1 MRIEAK
7 VFSISWIP
15 SEAIS
20 GHMRIPMDIGIG
32 HYDDPPPDHVEDLQ
46 LLNEEG
52 RFRFANLLS
61 AAIEVD
67 GDGRIAGW
75 EHLGRSY
82 ISTTDVH
89 LGSRKV
95 FAFQPVA
102 FPDLRP
108 EPEVGDGWVRFE
120 QTSGGRTGAPMPRR
134 VSKPPFVRIS
144 PPTAWTTLSL
154 TLHADGRVEHE
165 VRGASPFPR
174 HWIYDGD
181 GRLVAKSGITD
192 FSTWSRE
199 HFGDNTPW
207 GDVDTPALIT
217 QVETE
222 LERQLSLTIMRSGTS
237 PRIDRLGA
245 GELLTEQGSDGDD
258 LYLLLDGVLEVEVD
272 GEVLAQL
279 GPGAIVG
286 ERAILEGGA
295 RTSTLRA
302 VTGCKVAVAAA
313 GQIDRDALA
322 QLATGH
328 RRETPVT

>member
-20 GHMRIPMDIGIG
+20 GHMRIPMDMGIG
-32 HYDDPPPDHVEDLQ
+32 HYDDPPPDRVEDLQ
-46 LLNEEG
+46 QLNIDG

-67 GDGRIAGW
+67 DDRVTGW
-75 EHLGRSY
+75 EHLGCSY

-134 VSKPPFVRIS
+134 VSRAAFVRIS
-144 PPTAWTTLSL
+144 APTAWTTLSL
-154 TLHADGRVEHE
+154 TLHADGRIEHE

-174 HWIYDGD
+174 HWIYDD
-181 GRLVAKSGITD
+181 GGQLVAKSGITD

-207 GDVDTPALIT
+207 GDADAPALIT
-217 QVETE
+217 QAETE
-222 LERQLSLTIMRSGTS
+222 LERQLSLTIMRSGTA
-237 PRIDRLGA
+237 PRIERLVA
-245 GELLTEQGSDGDD
+245 GDELTTQGSEGDD
-258 LYLLLDGVLEVEVD
+258 LYLLLDGVLEVAVD

-279 GPGAIVG
+279 GPGVIVG
-286 ERAILEGGA
+286 ERAILEGGT

-302 VTGCKVAVAAA
+302 VTACKVAVAAA
-313 GQIDRDALA
+313 DQIDREALA
-322 QLATGH
+322 ELASGH
-328 RRETPVT
+328 RREASTT

>member
-20 GHMRIPMDIGIG
+20 GHMRIPMDAGIG
-32 HYDDPPPDHVEDLQ
+32 HYDDPPPDRVHDLQ
-46 LLNEEG
+46 QLNDEG
-52 RFRFANLLS
+52 RFRFANLLR

-67 GDGRIAGW
+67 DDGRITGH

-134 VSKPPFVRIS
+134 VSGPPFVRVT

-154 TLHADGRVEHE
+154 TIHADGRVEQE

-174 HWIYDGD
+174 HWIYGDDGQ
-181 GRLVAKSGITD
+181 LTAKSGITD

-199 HFGDNTPW
+199 HFGDNSPW

-217 QVETE
+217 EVETA

-237 PRIDRLGA
+237 PRIDRLA
-245 GELLTEQGSDGDD
+245 EGELLTTQGSAGEDI
-258 LYLLLDGVLEVEVD
+258 YLLLDGVLEVEVD
-272 GEVLAQL
+272 GDVLAQI

-286 ERAILEGGA
+286 ERALLEGGL

-302 VTGCKVAVAAA
+302 VTPCKVAVAEAA
-313 GQIDRDALA
+313 QVDRDALA

-328 RRETPVT
+328 RREPAPS

>member
-1 MRIEAK
+1 MRIESK

-20 GHMRIPMDIGIG
+20 GHMRIPMDIGLG
-32 HYDDPPPDHVEDLQ
+32 HYDDPPPDDVQDLQ
-46 LLNEEG
+46 LLNDEG

-67 GDGRIAGW
+67 DDGHITGW

-102 FPDLRP
+102 FADLRP

-174 HWIYDGD
+174 HWIYDAD

-237 PRIDRLGA
+237 PRIDRLEA
-245 GELLTEQGSDGDD
+245 GELLTEQGSEGDD

-286 ERAILEGGA
+286 ERAILEGGT

-302 VTGCKVAVAAA
+302 VTGCKVAVATA
-313 GQIDRDALA
+313 GQIDREALA

-328 RRETPVT
+328 RREARAT

>member
-1 MRIEAK
+1 MRIESE
-7 VFSISWIP
+7 VFSLSWIP

-20 GHMRIPMDIGIG
+20 GHMRIPMDLGFG
-32 HYDDPPPDHVEDLQ
+32 HYDDPPPDRVHDLQ
-46 LLNEEG
+46 QLNDDG
-52 RFRFANLLS
+52 RFRFANLLR

-67 GDGRIAGW
+67 DDGRITGW
-75 EHLGRSY
+75 EHLGRGY

-102 FPDLRP
+102 FRDLRP
-108 EPEVGDGWVRFE
+108 DPEVGDGWVRFE
-120 QTSGGRTGAPMPRR
+120 QTSGGKTGAPMPRR
-134 VSKPPFVRIS
+134 VSKAPFVRVS

-174 HWIYDGD
+174 HWIYDDD
-181 GRLVAKSGITD
+181 GELVAKSGITD

-207 GDVDTPALIT
+207 GDADAPALIT

-222 LERQLSLTIMRSGTS
+222 LERQLSLTIMRSGAS
-237 PRIDRLGA
+237 PRIDRLAEGD
-245 GELLTEQGSDGDD
+245 LLTTQGSEEED

-302 VTGCKVAVAAA
+302 VTACKVAVAEAD
-313 GQIDRDALA
+313 QIDRKALA
-322 QLATGH
+322 ELASGH
-328 RRETPVT
+328 RREGSTS